1 MADCHEAL
9 EAFPHYHNT
18 ERIHLGRACNGRTP
32 DEAFPQLLILP
43 FPPDEV
49 QPNTWLHAQH
59 GRVFRRRIRA
69 NGTIQV
75 DKHVYY
81 VDKQL
86 TKRSVLVHLDATKRC
101 LWVTVDGVALAKLL
115 PLKDLHD
122 EQMPLFDYLKVLQ
135 QEAMS
140 IAYYR
145 EMTWRQSGEVA

>member
-1 MADCHEAL
+1 ML
-9 EAFPHYHNT
+9 P
-18 ERIHLGRACNGRTP
+18 
-32 DEAFPQLLILP
+32 ILP

-49 QPNTWLHAQH
+49 QPNAWLQAQH

-81 VDKQL
+81 VDKKQA
-86 TKRSVLVHLDATKRC
+86 KRSVLVYLDATKRY
-101 LWVTVDGVALAKLL
+101 LRVMSDGVALAKPL

-122 EQMPLFDYLKVLQ
+122 ERMPLFDYLRVLQ

-140 IAYYR
+140 IAHYR
-145 EMTWRQSGEVA
+145 EMMWRQSGEAA